1 MPRYF
6 FDIDDGVRDLRDDEG
21 VVLDD
26 HERARKEA
34 IGTLAQLANSM
45 LPDGNNHTFK
55 ANVRDETGKLIYEA
69 TLALKSG
76 WVG

>member
-1 MPRYF
+1 MQRYF
-6 FDIDDGVRDLRDDEG
+6 FDIDDGVHNLRDDEG
-21 VVLDD
+21 VILDD
-26 HERARKEA
+26 RERAREEA

-45 LPDGNNHTFK
+45 LPDGDNHTFK

>member
-1 MPRYF
+1 VPRYF
-6 FDIDDGVRDLRDDEG
+6 FDIDDGVRDVRDEEG
-21 VVLDD
+21 TVLEDR
-26 HERARKEA
+26 EVARKEA

-55 ANVRDETGKLIYEA
+55 ASVRDETDKPIYEA